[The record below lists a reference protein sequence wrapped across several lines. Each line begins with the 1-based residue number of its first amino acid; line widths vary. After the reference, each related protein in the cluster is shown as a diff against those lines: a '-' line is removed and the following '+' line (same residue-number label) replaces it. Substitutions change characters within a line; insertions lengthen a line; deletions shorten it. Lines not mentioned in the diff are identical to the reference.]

1 MQFRKLFSTS
11 GLIVAGALLIIINL
25 LAGLTFK
32 SSRIDL
38 TENQLY
44 TLSQGTK
51 NILENI
57 EEPINL
63 RFYFSEKLLVGIPG
77 IMSYGR
83 RVKELLAEY
92 QELSDGGIT
101 LTVTDPEPF
110 SDEEDNAVQYGLQ
123 GVPIDTAGSLAYFGL
138 VGINDT
144 DDEEVVAFFQP
155 DKEESLEYDITK
167 LVNKLASPKKQTV
180 GLISSLPIDGGGNS
194 ANPFMPPQQHAN
206 QEWVILSQ
214 LKQLF
219 DVRKLDTDMEKM
231 PDDINVLM
239 LVHPKN
245 LADKTLFAI
254 DQFVLNGGHT
264 IVFVDPYS
272 EADTPATDPQNPM
285 SAMTAP
291 RHSDL
296 PKLFDAWGIEL
307 VSGQLAADRL
317 SATRVNANASG
328 RPQAMDYVVWLS
340 LTEKNFNTDD
350 FVTGEL
356 KTISM
361 GTPGILRKKDGAET
375 NFTPLVE
382 TSEQGM
388 EIPTS
393 RVQFGPNP
401 AALLREYRPGGEKL
415 VLAARID
422 GIVKT
427 AFPDGAPD
435 GVSSDNVLTESKE
448 AVNLIIVADT
458 DVLGD
463 QFWVNKQNFFGQSI
477 IMPRANND
485 TLLINAIDNLSGS
498 NDLISLRSRGKS
510 ARPFD
515 KVIELKRDAEQ
526 KFREKE
532 KALQEKLREAEQK
545 LSELQRKKDGGSNMI
560 LSSEQKREIEKFR
573 SQQVQTRKEL
583 RNVQHEL
590 GKNIESLGTTL
601 KVINIGL
608 IPFLIIIIAT
618 GLGIYRMRKLSAAAS
633 V

>member
-11 GLIVAGALLIIINL
+11 GLIVAGALLLIINL

-63 RFYFSEKLLVGIPG
+63 RFYFSEKLLVSIPG
-77 IMSYGR
+77 VMSYGR

-123 GVPIDTAGSLAYFGL
+123 GVPINTAGSLAYFGL

-144 DDEEVVAFFQP
+144 DDEEVIAFFQP

-167 LVNKLASPKKQTV
+167 LVNKLSNQKKQTV
-180 GLISSLPIDGGGNS
+180 GLISSLPIEGGS
-194 ANPFMPPQQHAN
+194 AANPFMPPPQQAN

-219 DVRKLDTDMEKM
+219 DVRKLDADAEKI

-245 LADKTLFAI
+245 LTDKALFAI

-264 IVFVDPYS
+264 IAFVDPYS
-272 EADTPATDPQNPM
+272 EADTPVTDPQNPM
-285 SAMTAP
+285 SAMTAS

-296 PKLFDAWGIEL
+296 TKLFDAWGIEL
-307 VSGQLAADRL
+307 ISGKLAADRL
-317 SATRVNANASG
+317 SATRVNANAGG

-340 LTEKNFNTDD
+340 LTENNFNTDD

-361 GTPGILRKKDGAET
+361 GTPGMLRKKEGAET
-375 NFTPLVE
+375 NFTPLIE

-388 EIPTS
+388 EVPTS

-415 VLAARID
+415 VLAARIA
-422 GIVKT
+422 GTVKT
-427 AFPDGAPD
+427 AFPDGAPE
-435 GVSSDNVLTESKE
+435 GVSNDDVLSESKE
-448 AVNLIIVADT
+448 AVNLIVVADT
-458 DVLGD
+458 DMLSD
-463 QFWVNKQNFFGQSI
+463 QFWVNKQNFFGQNI
-477 IMPRANND
+477 LMPRANND
-485 TLLINAIDNLSGS
+485 TFLINAIDNLSGS

-510 ARPFD
+510 SRPFD
-515 KVIELKRDAEQ
+515 KVIELKREAEQ

-532 KALQEKLREAEQK
+532 KTLQEKLREAEQK
-545 LSELQRKKDGGSNMI
+545 LSELQRQKEGGSNMI

-590 GKNIESLGTTL
+590 GKNIENLGSTL

-608 IPFLIIIIAT
+608 IPFLIIIIST
-618 GLGIYRMRKLSAAAS
+618 GLGIYRMRKLSATAA